1 MTSKH
6 ASLPPAIALLI
17 ATLLGMGLLRPPGS
31 HAGTVTPVR
40 NVLLIVSDDLR
51 ADALACYGDPISR
64 TPGIDRL
71 AREGIV
77 FEQAYCQGTWC
88 LPSRRSFMHG
98 QYVSDTNLSL
108 GEHLRSHGIHTRRI
122 AKIFHMR
129 VPGDI
134 IDGTD
139 GNDVAACWDLRR
151 NMPGR
156 EAHSEGS
163 YACLNQNIFHNR
175 AEGRQSTGDPHRPY
189 VTVRLP
195 GDGRDQPDHKAA
207 TLAQQWLRELR
218 DQPFLLAVGLVRPH
232 YPMVAPEA
240 IFQNYPW
247 DKQPLIGVPDG
258 DLDDIPMAGISG
270 SNSNKN
276 GLEQFPDNQRRMWTG
291 YRASIEFMD
300 AQVNRILAT
309 LDETGLA
316 KNTLVIFTSDH
327 GYHMGDHT
335 FWQKANLHEQV
346 ARVPLIMRHPEATP
360 ARSQS
365 LVELV
370 DLYPTICEALQQPL
384 PEKLEGKSLIPL
396 LADPGQEVR
405 EAALTIHTKGKRH
418 AHLLRT
424 RQWAYMQYP
433 DGTEELYD
441 MRSDPGQFTNLAST
455 VTEAKRIQSF
465 RDVLAKRLAEI
476 EGSKP

>member
-1 MTSKH
+1 MMNFQAHFRTKLSSTAVLISAFILVALQCH
-6 ASLPPAIALLI
+6 AEPVP
-17 ATLLGMGLLRPPGS
+17 
-31 HAGTVTPVR
+31 PVR

-51 ADALACYGDPISR
+51 ADALTCYGDQITR
-64 TPGIDRL
+64 TPGLDRL
-71 AREGIV
+71 AREGTV

-98 QYVSDTNLSL
+98 QYVSDSSLTL

-134 IDGTD
+134 IDGTN
-139 GNDVAACWDLRR
+139 GNDVAACWDQRQ
-151 NMPGR
+151 NVPGR
-156 EAHSEGS
+156 EAHSEGP

-175 AEGRQSTGDPHRPY
+175 AEDRQSTGDPHRPY

-195 GDGRDQPDHKAA
+195 NEGREQPDYKAA
-207 TLAQQWLRELR
+207 TLAQQWLTELGDR
-218 DQPFLLAVGLVRPH
+218 PFFLAVGLVRPH

-247 DKQPLIGVPDG
+247 NKQPLIGVPEG
-258 DLDDIPMAGISG
+258 DLDDIPKAGISG
-270 SNSNKN
+270 SNSKKN
-276 GLEQFPDNQRRMWTG
+276 GLAKFPDNQRRMWSG

-300 AQVNRILAT
+300 AQVERILTT

-316 KNTLVIFTSDH
+316 ENTLVIFTSDH

-346 ARVPLIMRHPEATP
+346 ARVPLVIRHPTLNA
-360 ARSQS
+360 ARSHS

-370 DLYPTICEALQQPL
+370 DLYPTVCEALQQPL
-384 PEKLEGKSLIPL
+384 PSKLEGKSLLPV
-396 LADPGQEVR
+396 LANPKHAIRD
-405 EAALTIHTKGKRH
+405 AALTIHTKGKRH
-418 AHLLRT
+418 SHLLRT
-424 RQWAYMQYP
+424 ERWAYLQYP

-441 MRSDPGQFTNLAST
+441 MKSDPGQFINLAESPAET
-455 VTEAKRIQSF
+455 SRIESF
-465 RDVLAKRLAEI
+465 RDVLSERLAAI